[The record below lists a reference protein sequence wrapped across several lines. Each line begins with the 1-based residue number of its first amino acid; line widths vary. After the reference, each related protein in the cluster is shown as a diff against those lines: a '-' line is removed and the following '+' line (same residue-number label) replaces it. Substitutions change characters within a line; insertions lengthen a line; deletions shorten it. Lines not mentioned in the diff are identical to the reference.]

1 MTCRHAMIQNRETRK
16 RDLNIKKIR
25 NRKPISYFVKIINTS
40 DSIIK
45 ELWNKLKRIIWGK
58 N

>member
-1 MTCRHAMIQNRETRK
+1 MTCRYAKIQNRETRK

-25 NRKPISYFVKIINTS
+25 NRKPISYFVKIITTP

-45 ELWNKLKRIIWGK
+45 ELWNKLKRIIWGI